1 MSGALTITGVRL
13 HEYVSPVGRGSS
25 VSRSVTDGARNL
37 VVRLEGSH
45 GWHPLVGVGEGAPRD
60 GLTGD
65 SPDGSWSFLLEAGR
79 RLEGTRI
86 PVTDR
91 DSSLDGVRVVMA
103 ELRELADKEATS
115 DTPKPF
121 RGTLAGIDVA
131 LLDIAARAHG
141 AAVSALLGEQRSQVG
156 VSAATVS
163 AARSR
168 GEFAYRT
175 RRDARRFPVTRFE
188 GTGDVDTD
196 LDLLRLAADTN
207 RSAGADKPVW
217 VDVNERFEPAQAVE
231 YVDGVTDLM
240 CAGDL
245 PVEVIVEQPVAREHT
260 YELVKLQRR
269 ADARLAGRRRRRT
282 VPALWRGRGS
292 PSRWRNTGP
301 LRLTI
306 VADESVW
313 DAEDLRRLQR
323 LAGCGGI
330 NINIAEAGGLLA
342 AWDVAQE
349 ASRLDPEARICLGG
363 VPATSDITAW
373 AVRNLAAAVPRLDY
387 FTTPPLGTA
396 EAGIAEPRLRY
407 RNRRTHL
414 LADQEGEGI
423 GAELSPAAVGPYVAR
438 SARFPVPAGP
448 AALGG
453 QPNRFDAPYLEVF
466 GKLHLDS
473 HLLEYEALCGGLETV
488 RYSPAQ
494 FAAGERAE
502 EPRIGFTGTAGVET
516 SQVGSHLAGDWHLA
530 RVALKR
536 AGVTVP
542 AGRRFRPGQ
551 RDEAVAYAAEL
562 GWPVVVKPLA
572 GSGGRAVRTNI
583 RSVDELDSAL
593 DAVAEAGCR
602 ELLVE
607 RHAGGAAYRFVV
619 LRDRVLSVLYRRP
632 ASVVGDGESTV
643 AELIGQQN
651 ELRAG
656 ARRLQA
662 TPLRIDNRMRAQLE
676 RQGLAW
682 DSVPAAGRR
691 VQVST
696 SCGVGRG
703 GESFQVLDATH
714 PSLLDE
720 AVRVVRALPG
730 LTYAG
735 VDVILADH
743 RRPLAEQAVNVCG
756 IKSSPSSRTS
766 HFPLYGPSRNVSRE
780 LLVDQ
785 CDRAGLP
792 LAEGTDELC
801 LDLEIRG
808 VVREVGYRHWMKGLA
823 REFGVAGWARTTVD
837 TGLVEA
843 CLAGPA
849 GPVAAL
855 ASLAISGPPRARPD
869 HVVCRHHDGEIPEGR
884 FAVKR

>member
-1 MSGALTITGVRL
+1 
-13 HEYVSPVGRGSS
+13 
-25 VSRSVTDGARNL
+25 
-37 VVRLEGSH
+37 
-45 GWHPLVGVGEGAPRD
+45 
-60 GLTGD
+60 
-65 SPDGSWSFLLEAGR
+65 
-79 RLEGTRI
+79 
-86 PVTDR
+86 
-91 DSSLDGVRVVMA
+91 
-103 ELRELADKEATS
+103 
-115 DTPKPF
+115 PKPF

-141 AAVSALLGEQRSQVG
+141 AAVSALLGEQRSRVG
-156 VSAATVS
+156 VSAVTIPTP
-163 AARSR
+163 RNR
-168 GEFAYRT
+168 GEFAYRA
-175 RRDARRFPVTRFE
+175 RRGARRFPVTRFE

-196 LDLLRLAADTN
+196 LDLLRLAADAN
-207 RSAGADKPVW
+207 RSAGAEKPVW
-217 VDVNERFEPAQAVE
+217 VDVNEAFEPAQAMD

-240 CAGDL
+240 CAGGL
-245 PVEVIVEQPVAREHT
+245 PAEVIVEQPVAREHM

-282 VPALWRGRGS
+282 VPTLWRGRGS
-292 PSRWRNTGP
+292 PSRWRNAGP

-313 DAEDLRRLQR
+313 DADDLRRLQR
-323 LAGCGGI
+323 LAGCGGV
-330 NINIAEAGGLLA
+330 NINVAEAGGLLA

-363 VPATSDITAW
+363 MPATSDITSW
-373 AVRNLAAAVPRLDY
+373 AVRNLAVTVPRLDY
-387 FTTPPLGTA
+387 FTIAPLGHA

-407 RNRRTHL
+407 RHSRTHL
-414 LADQEGEGI
+414 LADQEDEGI
-423 GAELSPAAVGPYVAR
+423 GAELSLAAVGPYVSR
-438 SARFPVPAGP
+438 SARFPVPAG
-448 AALGG
+448 AAAQGG
-453 QPNRFDAPYLEVF
+453 QPNRFDVPFLERF

-488 RYSPAQ
+488 RYSPTH

-502 EPRIGFTGTAGVET
+502 QPRIGFTGTAGVET
-516 SQVGSHLAGDWHLA
+516 SRVGSHLAGDRHLT
-530 RVALKR
+530 RVLLER

-542 AGRRFRPGQ
+542 AGRRFATGQ
-551 RDEAVAYAAEL
+551 REAALAYAAEL
-562 GWPVVVKPLA
+562 GWPVVLKPQA
-572 GSGGRAVRTNI
+572 GSGGRAVRTDI
-583 RSVDELDSAL
+583 RSADELARAL

-607 RHAGGAAYRFVV
+607 RHANGAAYRFVV

-632 ASVVGDGESTV
+632 ANVVGDGASTV

-662 TPLRIDNRMRAQLE
+662 HPLRIDDRVRLQLE

-682 DSVPAAGRR
+682 DSVPAVGRR

-696 SCGVGRG
+696 SCGVSRG
-703 GESFQVLDATH
+703 GESFQVLDEAH
-714 PSLLDE
+714 PTLLDE
-720 AVRVVRALPG
+720 AVRAVRALPG

-735 VDVILADH
+735 VDMVLADH
-743 RRPLAEQAVNVCG
+743 RRPLAEQAVAVCE
-756 IKSSPSSRTS
+756 INAAPSGRTS

-780 LLVDQ
+780 LLADQ

-792 LAEGTDELC
+792 LGEGADELC
-801 LDLEIRG
+801 LDLEVRG
-808 VVREVGYRHWMKGLA
+808 VVQEVGYRHWMKGLA
-823 REFGVAGWARTTVD
+823 REFGVAGWARDTVGTD
-837 TGLVEA
+837 LVEA
-843 CLAGPA
+843 CVAGPA

-869 HVVCRHHDGEIPEGR
+869 HVVCRHHDGEIPQGR
-884 FAVKR
+884 FGVKR